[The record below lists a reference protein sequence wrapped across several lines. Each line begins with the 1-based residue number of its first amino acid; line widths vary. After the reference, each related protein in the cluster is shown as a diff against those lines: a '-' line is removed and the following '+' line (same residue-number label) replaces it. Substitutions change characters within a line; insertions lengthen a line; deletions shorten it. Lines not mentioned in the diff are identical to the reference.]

1 MRASNLS
8 LRLRS
13 AGTAAVISTWVL
25 AAGIAPVEA
34 AGSDSGSTATVS
46 QADATR
52 FLEQS
57 SFGPTSATVAEVQK
71 LGIAGYLTQQFA
83 TPATGY
89 KGYVY
94 YPSSPKEGCPAP
106 IAPNCYR
113 DNYTLLPI
121 QMQFFRNALTGS
133 DQLRQRVAFALSQII
148 VVSGQTVSQPYGMA
162 AYQNLLLNDAFG
174 NFSKLLTD
182 VTLSPVMGTYLNMVN
197 NDWDP
202 RSGENDPN
210 ENYAREILQLF
221 SIGLYELNIDGSPK
235 FAGGQ
240 SIPTYAQA
248 QVDSFANVFTGWT
261 YPALAGATAKW
272 TDPVNYSGAM
282 PGFPSHHDNGG
293 QEVLLN
299 GYTLPANGNQA
310 KDLSEAIANIF
321 NHPNVG
327 PFIGK
332 QLIQMLVTSNP
343 SPAYVKAVAE
353 AFNDNGKGVRG
364 DLSAVIT
371 AILTNSEARSAGVA
385 AGATYGKLREPALML
400 TSFLR
405 GVGGA
410 TQSDG
415 FFLTEESSNMSE
427 TIFDSPTVFNFYQP
441 SYPLP
446 DSDLVGPP
454 FGIYDAATAFERYD
468 CAVKLISG
476 PVAPNKTIDFIKP
489 TGTSLDFSAWTKAA
503 ASPAT
508 LIADINER
516 FFHGAMSTHLDR
528 ALTGLMSQIPATD
541 PLGRA
546 RAALYVAVTSPEFQV
561 EQ

>member
-13 AGTAAVISTWVL
+13 AGTAALFSTLVIASGVAP
-25 AAGIAPVEA
+25 AAG
-34 AGSDSGSTATVS
+34 AGSDSASTTTVS
-46 QADATR
+46 RADATR

-57 SFGPTSATVAEVQK
+57 SFGPTTAAVAEVQK
-71 LGIAGYLTQQFA
+71 LGIGAYLAKQLA

-89 KGYVY
+89 HGYVY
-94 YPSSPKEGCPAP
+94 YPSSPKVGCPPP
-106 IAPNCYR
+106 ITPNCYR

-121 QMQFFRNALTGS
+121 QMQFFRNALTGP
-133 DQLRQRVAFALSQII
+133 DQLRQRVAFALSQIL
-148 VVSGQTVSQPYGMA
+148 VVSGETVGQPYGMA
-162 AYQNLLLNDAFG
+162 AYQNLLLDDAFG
-174 NFSKLLTD
+174 NFSTLLTD

-202 RSGENDPN
+202 ASGENDPN
-210 ENYAREILQLF
+210 ENYAREVMQLF
-221 SIGLYELNIDGSPK
+221 SIGLYELNPDGTPK
-235 FAGGQ
+235 FSNGEV
-240 SIPTYAQA
+240 IPTYGQE
-248 QVDSFANVFTGWT
+248 QVDSFANLFTGWT
-261 YPALAGATAKW
+261 YPALAGAKAKW
-272 TDPVNYSGAM
+272 NDPVNYAGTM
-282 PGFPSHHDNGG
+282 PGFQTHHDNAGE
-293 QEVLLN
+293 EVLLN
-299 GYTLPANGNQA
+299 GYTLPANDNQA

-343 SPAYVKAVAE
+343 SPAYVKAVAD

-371 AILTNSEARSAGVA
+371 AILTNTEARSASIA
-385 AGATYGKLREPALML
+385 AGATYGKLREPALMM

-468 CAVKLISG
+468 FAVKLISG
-476 PVAPNKTIDFIKP
+476 PVAPNKSIDFIKP
-489 TGTSLDFSAWTKAA
+489 TGTSLDLSAWTKAA

-508 LIADINER
+508 LIADINDQ
-516 FFHGAMSTHLDR
+516 FFHGAMSKYLNR
-528 ALTGLMSQIPATD
+528 ALTGLMDQIPATD

>member
-235 FAGGQ
+235 LAGGQ

-332 QLIQMLVTSNP
+332 QLIQQLVTSNP
-343 SPAYVKAVAE
+343 SPAYVTAVAQ
-353 AFNDNGKGVRG
+353 AFNNDGNGVRG
-364 DLSAVIT
+364 NLQAVIT
-371 AILTNSEARSAGVA
+371 AILTNPEARSAT
-385 AGATYGKLREPALML
+385 GATGPTYGKLREPALMI
-400 TSFLR
+400 TNVLR
-405 GVGGA
+405 GIGGA
-410 TQSDG
+410 TQTDG
-415 FFLTEESSNMSE
+415 EFPSAASTSMSKE
-427 TIFDSPTVFNFYQP
+427 IFDSPTVFNYYQP

-446 DSDLVGPP
+446 DSNLVGPP
-454 FGIYDAATAFERYD
+454 FGIYDAATAFARYEF
-468 CAVKLISG
+468 ANKLLS
-476 PVAPNKTIDFIKP
+476 APIPPDTSVTFITP
-489 TGTSLDFSAWTKAA
+489 TGTSLDLSAWNAA
-503 ASPAT
+503 AATPAT
-508 LIADINER
+508 LLTLINNQ
-516 FFHGAMSTHLDR
+516 FFHGTMST
-528 ALTGLMSQIPATD
+528 ALQNIVTGLVTQIPATD
-541 PLGRA
+541 PAGRA
-546 RAALYVAVTSPEFQV
+546 KAALYVALTAPEFQV

>member
-71 LGIAGYLTQQFA
+71 LGIAGYPTQQFA

-235 FAGGQ
+235 LAGGQ

-332 QLIQMLVTSNP
+332 QLIQQLVTSNP
-343 SPAYVKAVAE
+343 SPAYVTAVAQ
-353 AFNDNGKGVRG
+353 AFNNDGNGVRG
-364 DLSAVIT
+364 NLQAVIT
-371 AILTNSEARSAGVA
+371 AILTNPEARSAT
-385 AGATYGKLREPALML
+385 GATGPTYGKLREPALMI
-400 TSFLR
+400 TNVLR
-405 GVGGA
+405 GIGGA
-410 TQSDG
+410 TQTDG
-415 FFLTEESSNMSE
+415 EFPSAASTSMSQE
-427 TIFDSPTVFNFYQP
+427 IFDSPTVFNYYQP

-446 DSDLVGPP
+446 DSNLVGPP
-454 FGIYDAATAFERYD
+454 FGIYDAATAFARYEF
-468 CAVKLISG
+468 ANKLLS
-476 PVAPNKTIDFIKP
+476 APIPPDTSVTFITP
-489 TGTSLDFSAWTKAA
+489 TGTSLDLSAWNAA
-503 ASPAT
+503 AATPAT
-508 LIADINER
+508 LLTLINNQ
-516 FFHGAMSTHLDR
+516 FFHGTMST
-528 ALTGLMSQIPATD
+528 ALQNIVTGLVTQIPATD
-541 PLGRA
+541 PAGRA
-546 RAALYVAVTSPEFQV
+546 KAALYVALTAPEFQV